1 VPSADPVRLQ
11 YAGADG
17 KGAGTEVMTMSA
29 SQWQNEERREDPR
42 TRLRL
47 RLAVIY
53 PERAGHP
60 VQPIYHAK
68 THDICMS
75 GLSMVV
81 DDNIYFEGEVTAQL
95 ALPPVHSWASQKTI
109 TATAMMTYAIHS
121 SKLGAFKIGMTFLEF
136 NGDGKELLQAAL
148 LQERSR
154 TDDSGSRRRGIR
166 SRTGRGGDGR
176 QRGW

>member
-1 VPSADPVRLQ
+1 MAI
-11 YAGADG
+11 
-17 KGAGTEVMTMSA
+17 SA

-47 RLAVIY
+47 RLAVVY

-60 VQPIYHAK
+60 VRPIYHAN

-75 GLSMVV
+75 GLSVIV
-81 DDNIYFEGEVTAQL
+81 DDNIYFDGEITVQL

-109 TATAMMTYAIHS
+109 TATAAMTYAIHS
-121 SKLGAFKIGMTFLEF
+121 SKLGAFKIGMRFLEF
-136 NGDGKELLQAAL
+136 KGEGNALLQAAL

-154 TDDSGSRRRGIR
+154 TDDGGSRHRSIR
-166 SRTGRGGDGR
+166 SRTGRSGDSR
-176 QRGW
+176 RRGW